1 MRSACSATTAASCSR
16 TRRSCAACCAKSRIW
31 CESSRF
37 PSDLRERRWAR
48 LGQRRSASM
57 QLNEVRP
64 QRGATRKRKRIGRG
78 PGSGHG
84 GTATKGHKG
93 HQARA
98 GGGKTKGFEGGQMPL
113 TRRIPKFGFKNP
125 FRVEYQVINVGLLQE
140 RFQDG
145 GSVDAAALYGMGVLQ
160 RKYAPVKLLGGGDLA
175 KRL

>member
-1 MRSACSATTAASCSR
+1 
-16 TRRSCAACCAKSRIW
+16 
-31 CESSRF
+31 
-37 PSDLRERRWAR
+37 
-48 LGQRRSASM
+48 M

-125 FRVEYQVINVGLLQE
+125 FRVEYQVINVGLLE
-140 RFQDG
+140 DRFAAG
-145 GSVDAAALYGMGVLQ
+145 ASVDADILWSHGLLP
-160 RKYAPVKLLGGGDLA
+160 RKHEPVKLLGNGNLTKKLAIRVDAASASAKQKVEGAGGSLELETQSTQQKRNRAAEA
-175 KRL
+175 KREATK